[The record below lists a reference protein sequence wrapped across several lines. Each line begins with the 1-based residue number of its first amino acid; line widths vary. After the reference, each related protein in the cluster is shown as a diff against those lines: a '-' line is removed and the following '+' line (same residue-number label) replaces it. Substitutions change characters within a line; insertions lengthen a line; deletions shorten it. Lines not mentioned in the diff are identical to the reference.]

1 MKPKSEFLDYEQF
14 KQTEHMEELH
24 SNQEMQALC
33 KFYKDLDKEE
43 KEVVHISGTC
53 SDDKYAK
60 YEI

>member
-1 MKPKSEFLDYEQF
+1 MKLKSEFLDYEQF

-33 KFYKDLDKEE
+33 KFYKDLDKEQ
-43 KEVVHISGTC
+43 KEVVHISRTC
-53 SDDKYAK
+53 SADKYTK